1 MASIQDIINA
11 AHFIKTTSAQLATM
25 TGSASQALQQKG
37 NEIANIVRGSR
48 TGMEAVQAINVAS
61 RSLMNAATSMQAL
74 CRFCDTCITNLSK

>member
-11 AHFIKTTSAQLATM
+11 AHSIKTTSEQLATM

-48 TGMEAVQAINVAS
+48 TGMEAVQAISVAS

-74 CRFCDTCITNLSK
+74 CSFCDTCITNLSK

>member
-11 AHFIKTTSAQLATM
+11 AYSIKTTSEQLATM
-25 TGSASQALQQKG
+25 TGSASQALQHKG

-48 TGMEAVQAINVAS
+48 TGMEATQAISVPS

-74 CRFCDTCITNLSK
+74 CGSCDTCIANLSK